1 MKFSAC
7 LIVSALIWLIGATP
21 FATAQGYQGPWCA
34 VFSLGF
40 GTVQERCDFVSFE
53 MCRREALHYGSSAFC
68 RQNNW
73 YAPYWGV
80 GESRARAHPKRYHHS
95 QAH

>member
-1 MKFSAC
+1 MKSSAS
-7 LIVSALIWLIGATP
+7 LFASALIWLMASTS
-21 FATAQGYQGPWCA
+21 FAAAQGYQGPWCA

-40 GTVQERCDFVSFE
+40 STVQERCGFASFE

-68 RQNNW
+68 RQNSW

-80 GESRARAHPKRYHHS
+80 GEPRARAPAKKRHRR
-95 QAH
+95 AH